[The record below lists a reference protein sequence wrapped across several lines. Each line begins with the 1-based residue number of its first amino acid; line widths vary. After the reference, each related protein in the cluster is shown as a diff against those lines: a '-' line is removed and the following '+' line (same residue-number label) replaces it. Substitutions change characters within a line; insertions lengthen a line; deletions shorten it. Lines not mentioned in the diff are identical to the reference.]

1 MQSVDYLTRR
11 PHLRRFSAS
20 VLNRRHTPALNRRAY
35 DRSPT
40 LRFSPTFCRGCYFF
54 VAHPS
59 PSLRVLGPAFRRRV
73 PMNICVG
80 LLLAGICCA
89 SNNACLAQQG
99 SAGPDGLYLPPPET
113 SLAKQQIRKRSI
125 AKEQKPS
132 SESKATNWQEEE
144 AQQHADDDRLKRKM
158 NICQRC

>member
-1 MQSVDYLTRR
+1 MANESSNSPARSFARR
-11 PHLRRFSAS
+11 PPKLAVGPAS
-20 VLNRRHTPALNRRAY
+20 VNRRAH
-35 DRSPT
+35 DHSPP
-40 LRFSPTFCRGCYFF
+40 LDFRRFAAVANFF

-59 PSLRVLGPAFRRRV
+59 PSLGVLGPAFRWRV

-89 SNNACLAQQG
+89 SSNACLAQQG
-99 SAGPDGLYLPPPET
+99 SVGPDGLYLPPPET

-158 NICQRC
+158 NICLRC